1 MPLQVDLLKP
11 IPGPNPRGA
20 DLRYSPIFDKI
31 KEARREDDPN
41 LPQGIWSY
49 QLKKAEYPQVIRLT
63 SEALAS
69 KTKDLQL
76 AAWLTEALMKTESV
90 AGLKDGLK
98 VLGAF
103 VDQFWDSV
111 YPQLD
116 EGDAEVR
123 VAPLE
128 WLVARIASTIN
139 FLPLTQSGLD

>member
-11 IPGPNPRGA
+11 IPGPNPSGE
-20 DLRYSPIFDKI
+20 DLRYSPVYDKI
-31 KEARREDDPN
+31 KEARREDDPH

-49 QLKKAEYPQVIRLT
+49 QLKKAEYPQVIRLA

-76 AAWLTEALMKTESV
+76 AAWLTEALMKTNSA

-98 VLGAF
+98 VLETL
-103 VDQFWDSV
+103 VDEFWDSV

-116 EGDAEVR
+116 EGDAELR
-123 VAPLE
+123 VAPL
-128 WLVARIASTIN
+128 
-139 FLPLTQSGLD
+139 